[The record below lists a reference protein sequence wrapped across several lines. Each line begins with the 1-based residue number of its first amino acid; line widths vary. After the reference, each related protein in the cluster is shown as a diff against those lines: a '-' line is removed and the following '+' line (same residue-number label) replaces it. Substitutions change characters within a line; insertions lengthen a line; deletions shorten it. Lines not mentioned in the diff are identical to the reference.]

1 MLSSMFTLN
10 HPKQPGANNVEQIPL
25 SVGKIST
32 EQYHLGS
39 WQRDTRRGADKE
51 TVRQRELLSSIVL
64 GKEWRQPQRHLGMIS
79 YLSSGIYCVAPKYT
93 QTFCCRVS
101 SVPIELA

>member
-10 HPKQPGANNVEQIPL
+10 HPKQPGTNNVEQIPL

-51 TVRQRELLSSIVL
+51 TVRQREQQCTVD
-64 GKEWRQPQRHLGMIS
+64 
-79 YLSSGIYCVAPKYT
+79 V
-93 QTFCCRVS
+93 RVCG
-101 SVPIELA
+101 EQNKMME